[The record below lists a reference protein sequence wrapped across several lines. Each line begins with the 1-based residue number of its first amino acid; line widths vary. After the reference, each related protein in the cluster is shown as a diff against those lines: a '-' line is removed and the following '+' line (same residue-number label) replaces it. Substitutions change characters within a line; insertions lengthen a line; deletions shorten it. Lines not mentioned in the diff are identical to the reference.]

1 MSEAYERL
9 EEKSRK
15 LTNLTEIIEDLHWDQ
30 EVMMPKKG
38 VTARSQELSTISG
51 LRHQLLVSEELAD
64 AIDSLEQEEL
74 EEGQEA
80 VLREISREHRRAR
93 EVPQELVE
101 KISETSSRCL
111 DTWKEAREE
120 DDFEKVAAD
129 LSELVDLKRR
139 YANAIDPDEE
149 PYRVLFKDYEP
160 YIEFETMER
169 ILENLKEELVELVDE
184 IRDSDP
190 DIETGALKKNIES
203 ERQMEISRSVV
214 DRMGYD
220 WERGRFDTSA
230 HPFTSGNQ
238 YDCRI
243 TTRFS
248 EDNLA
253 EGLMASIHECG
264 HALYELGLPR
274 EKYGTPLGASR
285 DLSVHESQSRLWENH
300 VGRSRAF
307 WSYLLPELK
316 EKTEGFEDVTFRDC
330 YESINQVKE
339 GNLIR
344 IEADELTYHLHIIL
358 RFELERRLVNGEIE
372 VEELPELWNQKME
385 EYLGLTP
392 DTDAD
397 GVMQDI
403 HWYQGSIGYFPT
415 YSLGSVLAAQI
426 FRSAEEEVEGLDE
439 KIEDGDFEPLLEWLR
454 ENVHRHGQFYRTEE
468 LVEKATGEKPTAD
481 YFLEYVKDKYGELYG
496 L

>member
-1 MSEAYERL
+1 MSEAYEKL

-38 VTARSQELSTISG
+38 IEARSQELSTISG
-51 LRHQLLVSEELAD
+51 LRHQILISDELED
-64 AIDSLEQEEL
+64 AISSLEDEDL
-74 EEGQEA
+74 AEGQEA
-80 VLREISREHRRAR
+80 VLREIAREHRRAR
-93 EVPQELVE
+93 EVPQELIE
-101 KISETSSRCL
+101 RISEVSSKAL
-111 DTWKEAREE
+111 DTWKDARTE
-120 DDFEKVAAD
+120 DDFEKVAPV
-129 LSELVDLKRR
+129 LSELVDLKRE
-139 YANAIDPDEE
+139 YAAAIDPDEE
-149 PYRVLFKDYEP
+149 PYKVLFKDYEP

-169 ILENLKEELVELVDE
+169 ILENLKEELVELVE
-184 IRDSDP
+184 QIRESEP
-190 DIETGALKKNIES
+190 DIETEAFKTQVSTEK
-203 ERQMEISRSVV
+203 QMEISREVV

-220 WERGRFDTSA
+220 WERGRLDTSA

-238 YDCRI
+238 FDCRI

-248 EDNLA
+248 EDNLV

-264 HALYELGLPR
+264 HALYELGLPQER
-274 EKYGTPLGASR
+274 YGTPLGASR

-307 WSYLLPELK
+307 WRYLLPELK
-316 EKTEGFEDVTFRDC
+316 ERTDAFDDIGIEDC

-339 GNLIR
+339 DNLIR

-358 RFELERRLVNGEIE
+358 RFELERKLVNGEIE
-372 VEELPELWNQKME
+372 VKELPELWNQKMRD
-385 EYLGLTP
+385 YLGIVP
-392 DTDAD
+392 DSDAN

-426 FRSAEEEVEGLDE
+426 YRSAEEGINDLEE
-439 KIEDGDFEPLLEWLR
+439 KIEDGDFGPLREWLR
-454 ENVHRHGQFYRTEE
+454 ENIHRHGQFFRTEK
-468 LVEKATGEKPTAD
+468 LVEKATGEEPTAD
-481 YFLEYVKDKYGELYG
+481 YFLEYVKDKYGELYN